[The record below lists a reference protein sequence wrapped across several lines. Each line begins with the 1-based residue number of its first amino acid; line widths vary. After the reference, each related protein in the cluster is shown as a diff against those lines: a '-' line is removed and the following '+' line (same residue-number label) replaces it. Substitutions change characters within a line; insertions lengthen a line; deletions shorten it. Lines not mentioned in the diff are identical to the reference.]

1 MTPQFSVYQG
11 HHYHV
16 PELASQVTQFA
27 NRLSVLP
34 NREMS
39 LAKLILLW
47 KNDKFGHKLFSLIS
61 RTIVFHCL
69 STGLSS
75 CTVLRNG
82 TCLLISEVCGNAN
95 ISFNQHHSHSK
106 DTPFF
111 RLMTH
116 VVQDLLNFS
125 LLLDK
130 INILF
135 TGHLDKV
142 FPTVFRC
149 QELNR
154 FQCYWQASHGFCLI
168 WI

>member
-1 MTPQFSVYQG
+1 MCQNWPARSLSLQIDCQFCQTERCLWPNWSCSGRTTSLVISCSLWSAEPLCSTVCQLVYQ
-11 HHYHV
+11 
-16 PELASQVTQFA
+16 AAQFW
-27 NRLSVLP
+27 
-34 NREMS
+34 EMVRVS
-39 LAKLILLW
+39 W
-47 KNDKFGHKLFSLIS
+47 
-61 RTIVFHCL
+61 V
-69 STGLSS
+69 
-75 CTVLRNG
+75 
-82 TCLLISEVCGNAN
+82 SEVCGNAN
-95 ISFNQHHSHSK
+95 ISFNQHPSHSK
-106 DTPFF
+106 DTLFF

-125 LLLDK
+125 ILLDK